1 VLAISGKRRYGRTT
15 FLSPYRD
22 GGVERSNARSLE
34 QTLAVPLPAPLACC
48 RFALERR
55 RMIPPPNFALRIIV
69 EEEPKLVRKLNADYA
84 DAAPDGGVDIAARD
98 ALLDVLGKH
107 FTGLWPRSGGMEA
120 IRPFMVAPQRAMA
133 RARRSVDFFALA

>member
-84 DAAPDGGVDIAARD
+84 DAAPDGGLISPPEMPCAMFSASTSPDS
-98 ALLDVLGKH
+98 G
-107 FTGLWPRSGGMEA
+107 PRSGGMEA
-120 IRPFMVAPQRAMA
+120 IRPFMAAPQRATA
-133 RARRSVDFFALA
+133 GARRSVDFFAVA